1 MNQVLLERMI
11 EIVRK
16 NKQTI
21 TEFYLLSLDPSKLSN
36 LPEDGDVENFESFFS
51 FFEDVAAT
59 VTDDELRV
67 IAEGYLRDGVVDYKT
82 TNLQKR
88 VPVPK
93 IHIDYIKRPK
103 MPRLAKKK

>member
-16 NKQTI
+16 NKKTI
-21 TEFYLLSLDPSKLSN
+21 TESYLLSLDPSKLSN
-36 LPEDGDVENFESFFS
+36 LPEDGDVGEVESFLS

-59 VTDDELRV
+59 VPDEELRA

-82 TNLQKR
+82 TTPQKR

>member
-1 MNQVLLERMI
+1 MNQVLMERMI

-21 TEFYLLSLDPSKLSN
+21 TESYLLSLDPTKLSN
-36 LPEDGDVENFESFFS
+36 LPDDGVGEVDSFLS
-51 FFEDVAAT
+51 FFEDVAST
-59 VTDDELRV
+59 VNDEELRE
-67 IAEGYLRDGVVDYKT
+67 IAEGYLHDGVVDYKMT
-82 TNLQKR
+82 ASQDR

-93 IHIDYIKRPK
+93 LHIDYIKCPK